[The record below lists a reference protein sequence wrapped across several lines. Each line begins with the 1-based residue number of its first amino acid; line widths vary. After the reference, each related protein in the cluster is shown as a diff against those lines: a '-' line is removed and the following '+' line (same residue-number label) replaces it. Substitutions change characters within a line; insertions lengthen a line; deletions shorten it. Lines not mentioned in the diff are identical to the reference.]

1 MNQNPYTQP
10 ESQQTV
16 IPALDVDQTSA
27 RRSVRTALLV
37 LLLPAVYNFC
47 CFNFPGRLATGQAS
61 VPVVF
66 VIANSAGLIA
76 VAAAIWFF
84 GYQAL
89 ELIVRLIHSIVARHS
104 KFEQWRHALH
114 VTLVRL
120 PVFAIFGAILW
131 VIWVAA
137 FYQAGIGFYTISW
150 PIGLAA
156 HLLAAGLYV
165 PLIYR
170 FYRLEYPVR

>member
-1 MNQNPYTQP
+1 MNQNPYTPP
-10 ESQQTV
+10 ESQQPV
-16 IPALDVDQTSA
+16 IPALNVDQALA
-27 RRSVRTALLV
+27 RRNVRMALLI
-37 LLLPAVYNFC
+37 LLMPAVYNFC
-47 CFNFPGRLATGQAS
+47 CFNFPMGSATRQSS
-61 VPVVF
+61 VPAVF
-66 VIANSAGLIA
+66 VIANSAGMIS

-89 ELIVRLIHSIVARHS
+89 EITVRLIHSIVARHS
-104 KFEQWRHALH
+104 KFDQWQHALY

-120 PVFAIFGAILW
+120 PVFAILGAILW

-170 FYRLEYPVR
+170 FYRLEYPA